1 MPLDDTTILVPAAG
15 SGERLGLGPKAL
27 LELAGKP
34 LVTWV
39 TQKLL
44 SLTDAV
50 VVAAPPGDVA
60 AVADAAAG
68 CICVAGGET
77 RQDSIGLMLPHA
89 GREYVMLADVAR
101 PFISREL
108 FISVLEAARE
118 RGVGAAFLQP
128 NVPVAEIID
137 NEIQRAIPAKQA
149 GLFQAP
155 HAFTRQILI
164 RIYEQAARYD
174 WRTQSTLELA
184 IKNGENIAIVE
195 GEQVN
200 IKLTTTEDW
209 RMAHYMLEFLQ

>member
-1 MPLDDTTILVPAAG
+1 MPLNDTTILVPAAG

-60 AVADAAAG
+60 TVADAAAG
-68 CICVAGGET
+68 CVCVAGGET
-77 RQDSIGLMLPHA
+77 RQESIGLMLPHA

-137 NEIQRAIPAKQA
+137 NAICRAIPAKQA
-149 GLFQAP
+149 GLFQVP
-155 HAFTRQILI
+155 HAFTRQGLV
-164 RIYEQAARYD
+164 RLYEQASRNN
-174 WRTQSTLELA
+174 WQTQSTLELA
-184 IKNGENIAIVE
+184 ICNGEDVAIVE
-195 GEQVN
+195 GEQAN
-200 IKLTTTEDW
+200 IKLTTAEDW
-209 RMAHYMLEFLQ
+209 RMAQYMLEYLE